1 MTAHRT
7 PVLKAV
13 FGRLSN
19 QIAGQVAGFGLGLLL
34 SLLLAFLPAS
44 LSARIMLELDDGLA
58 LSFEAGNFNANTLTG
73 EIYKV
78 GLWEYGDL
86 VAEADRLLMRSKGRA
101 GEADFVIERLKIDG
115 LTARGSGTE
124 ELFIETMHARDLP
137 VGWLVQ
143 QNPMAVLNPAI
154 LNGQQT
160 GFWLENLTMLAP
172 SEGVALQAARLEAS
186 DWRFDQMDNGAIYIS
201 QMRFDMPDIR
211 MLPYGDSKAA
221 AEFDLTLSEAGLS
234 ELLMDISGR
243 SAIRRARQVLESET
257 SFLFNVAGLAS
268 LATELRFEMDEA
280 IYARS
285 LNPSDRQTNPEDAL
299 QMLAQIRLDE
309 ARLDIRDKGFLD
321 LWARR
326 PDLPSPAEAADQLA
340 YLIES
345 YLPQSGRALSAPLSD
360 FLLYGGGLN
369 LSVQPPQPMPLGMM
383 TGFVLVPDMAIQQ
396 LQLRLTR
403 TR

>member
-1 MTAHRT
+1 MSVHRT
-7 PVLKAV
+7 PLLKALS
-13 FGRLSN
+13 GWLANRL
-19 QIAGQVAGFGLGLLL
+19 AGFVVKLLL
-34 SLLLAFLPAS
+34 AFALAFLPAS

-58 LSFEAGNFNANTLTG
+58 LSFEAGNFNANSLSG
-73 EIYKV
+73 EIYQV
-78 GLWEYGDL
+78 ELWEYGDL
-86 VAEADRLLMRSKGRA
+86 VAEADRLLLRSKGQA
-101 GEADFVIERLKIDG
+101 GEADFVIQRLEIDG
-115 LTARGSGTE
+115 LIAWGSGTE
-124 ELFIETMHARDLP
+124 ELYIESLEARDLP

-143 QNPMAVLNPAI
+143 QNPMAGLSPAI

-160 GFWLENLTMLAP
+160 GFRLENLTMLAP

-201 QMRFDMPDIR
+201 QLRFDMPDIR
-211 MLPYGDSKAA
+211 LLPYGESQAA
-221 AEFDLTLSEAGLS
+221 AEFDMTLSEAGLS

-257 SFLFNVAGLAS
+257 RFLFNVAGLAS
-268 LATELRFEMDEA
+268 LATELRFEMDEM

-285 LNPSDRQTNPEDAL
+285 LNPSGMQADPEEAL

-309 ARLDIRDKGFLD
+309 ARLDIRDKGLLD
-321 LWARR
+321 LWARQ
-326 PDLPSPAEAADQLA
+326 PDLPSPEEAAGQLA

-345 YLPQSGRALSAPLSD
+345 YLPQSGRDLSAPLSD

>member
-1 MTAHRT
+1 MSVPRP
-7 PVLKAV
+7 PVFKAV
-13 FGRLSN
+13 SGWLTQF
-19 QIAGQVAGFGLGLLL
+19 VASLVL
-34 SLLLAFLPAS
+34 SLLLAVLPAS
-44 LSARIMLELDDGLA
+44 LSARIMLELEDGLA
-58 LSFEAGNFNANTLTG
+58 LSFEAGNFNANTLSG

-86 VAEADRLLMRSKGRA
+86 VAEADRLLIRSKGRA
-101 GEADFVIERLKIDG
+101 GDSDFVIQRLEIEG
-115 LTARGSGTE
+115 LIAWGSGSE
-124 ELFIETMHARDLP
+124 ELFIETIEARDLP

-160 GFWLENLTMLAP
+160 GFRLENLTMLAP
-172 SEGVALQAARLEAS
+172 SEGVALQAARMEAS

-201 QMRFDMPDIR
+201 QLRFEMPDIR
-211 MLPYGDSKAA
+211 LLPFGDSQAA

-280 IYARS
+280 IYAQS
-285 LNPSDRQTNPEDAL
+285 LNPSGLQAEPEGAL

-309 ARLDIRDKGFLD
+309 ARLDIRDKGLLD
-321 LWARR
+321 LWARQS
-326 PDLPSPAEAADQLA
+326 DMPSPDEAADQLV

-345 YLPQSGRALSAPLSD
+345 YLPKSGRALSAPLSD

-369 LSVQPPQPMPLGMM
+369 LTIQPPQPMPLGMM

>member
-1 MTAHRT
+1 MSAHRN
-7 PVLKAV
+7 PILKA
-13 FGRLSN
+13 LSGWLAN
-19 QIAGQVAGFGLGLLL
+19 QLAGFVLGVLLTF
-34 SLLLAFLPAS
+34 SLAFLPAS
-44 LSARIMLELDDGLA
+44 LSARIMLELEDGLA
-58 LSFEAGNFNANTLTG
+58 LSFEAGNFNSNSLSG
-73 EIYKV
+73 EIYQV

-86 VAEADRLLMRSKGRA
+86 VAEADRLLMRSKGQA
-101 GEADFVIERLKIDG
+101 EEADFVIQRLEIDG
-115 LTARGSGTE
+115 LTAWGSGTE
-124 ELFIETMHARDLP
+124 ELFIESMEARDLP
-137 VGWLVQ
+137 IGWLVQ
-143 QNPMAVLNPAI
+143 QNPMAGLSPAI

-160 GFWLENLTMLAP
+160 GFRLENLTMLAP
-172 SEGVALQAARLEAS
+172 SEGVALQAARMEAS

-201 QMRFDMPDIR
+201 QLRFDMPDIR
-211 MLPYGDSKAA
+211 LLPYGESQAA

-268 LATELRFEMDEA
+268 LATELRFEMDEM

-285 LNPSDRQTNPEDAL
+285 LNPSGMQADPEEAL

-309 ARLDIRDKGFLD
+309 ARLDIRDKGLLD
-321 LWARR
+321 LWARQ
-326 PDLPSPAEAADQLA
+326 PDLPSPDEAAGQLA

-383 TGFVLVPDMAIQQ
+383 TGFVLVPDMAIEQ

>member
-1 MTAHRT
+1 MSAHST
-7 PVLKAV
+7 PLLKA
-13 FGRLSN
+13 LSGWLAN
-19 QIAGQVAGFGLGLLL
+19 LLAGFVVKLLL
-34 SLLLAFLPAS
+34 AFALAFLPAS

-58 LSFEAGNFNANTLTG
+58 LSFEAGNFNANSLSG
-73 EIYKV
+73 EIYQV
-78 GLWEYGDL
+78 ELWEYGEL
-86 VAEADRLLMRSKGRA
+86 VAEADRLLLRSKGQA
-101 GEADFVIERLKIDG
+101 GEADFIIQRLEIDG
-115 LTARGSGTE
+115 LIAWGSGTE
-124 ELFIETMHARDLP
+124 ELYIESLEARDLP

-143 QNPMAVLNPAI
+143 QNPMAGLSPAI

-160 GFWLENLTMLAP
+160 GFRLENLTMLAP

-201 QMRFDMPDIR
+201 QLRFDMPDIR
-211 MLPYGDSKAA
+211 LLPYGESQAA
-221 AEFDLTLSEAGLS
+221 AEFDMTLSEAGLS

-257 SFLFNVAGLAS
+257 RFLFNVAGLAS
-268 LATELRFEMDEA
+268 LATELRFEMDEM

-285 LNPSDRQTNPEDAL
+285 LNPSGMQADPEEAL

-309 ARLDIRDKGFLD
+309 ARLDIRDKGLLD
-321 LWARR
+321 LWARQ
-326 PDLPSPAEAADQLA
+326 PDMPSPEEAAGQLA

-345 YLPQSGRALSAPLSD
+345 YLPQSGRDLSAPLSD

-369 LSVQPPQPMPLGMM
+369 LSVQPPQPMPLGIM
-383 TGFVLVPDMAIQQ
+383 TGFVLVPDMAIEQ

>member
-1 MTAHRT
+1 MSVHRT
-7 PVLKAV
+7 PLLKALS
-13 FGRLSN
+13 GWLANRL
-19 QIAGQVAGFGLGLLL
+19 AGFVVKLLL
-34 SLLLAFLPAS
+34 AFALAFLPAS

-58 LSFEAGNFNANTLTG
+58 LSFEAGNFNANSLSG
-73 EIYKV
+73 EIYQV
-78 GLWEYGDL
+78 ELWEYGDL
-86 VAEADRLLMRSKGRA
+86 VAEADRLLLRSKGQA
-101 GEADFVIERLKIDG
+101 GEADFVIQRLEIDG
-115 LTARGSGTE
+115 LIAWGSGTE
-124 ELFIETMHARDLP
+124 ELYIESLEARDLP

-143 QNPMAVLNPAI
+143 QNPMAGLSPAI

-160 GFWLENLTMLAP
+160 GFRLENLTMLAP

-201 QMRFDMPDIR
+201 QLRFDMPDIR
-211 MLPYGDSKAA
+211 LLPYGESQAA
-221 AEFDLTLSEAGLS
+221 AEFDMTLSEAGLS

-257 SFLFNVAGLAS
+257 RFLFNVAGLAS
-268 LATELRFEMDEA
+268 LATELRFEMDEM

-285 LNPSDRQTNPEDAL
+285 LNPSGMQADPEEAL

-309 ARLDIRDKGFLD
+309 ARLDIRDKGLLD
-321 LWARR
+321 LWARQ
-326 PDLPSPAEAADQLA
+326 PDLPSPEEAAGQLA

-345 YLPQSGRALSAPLSD
+345 YLPQSGRDLSAPLSD

-383 TGFVLVPDMAIQQ
+383 TGFVLVPDMAIEQ

>member
-1 MTAHRT
+1 MSVPRP
-7 PVLKAV
+7 PVFKAV
-13 FGRLSN
+13 SGWLTQF
-19 QIAGQVAGFGLGLLL
+19 VASLVL
-34 SLLLAFLPAS
+34 SLLLAVLPAS
-44 LSARIMLELDDGLA
+44 LSARIMLELEDGLA
-58 LSFEAGNFNANTLTG
+58 LSFEAGNFNANTLSG

-101 GEADFVIERLKIDG
+101 GDSDFVIQRLEIEG
-115 LTARGSGTE
+115 LIAWGSGSE
-124 ELFIETMHARDLP
+124 ELFIETIEARDLP

-143 QNPMAVLNPAI
+143 QNPMAVLNPTI

-160 GFWLENLTMLAP
+160 GFRLENLTMLAP
-172 SEGVALQAARLEAS
+172 SEGVALQAARMEAS

-201 QMRFDMPDIR
+201 QLRFDMPDIR
-211 MLPYGDSKAA
+211 LLPFGDSQAA

-280 IYARS
+280 IYAQS
-285 LNPSDRQTNPEDAL
+285 LNPSGLQAEPEEAL

-309 ARLDIRDKGFLD
+309 ARLDIRDKGLLD
-321 LWARR
+321 LWARQS
-326 PDLPSPAEAADQLA
+326 DMPSPDEAADQLA

-345 YLPQSGRALSAPLSD
+345 YLPKSGRALSAPLSD

-369 LSVQPPQPMPLGMM
+369 LTIQPPQPMPLGMM